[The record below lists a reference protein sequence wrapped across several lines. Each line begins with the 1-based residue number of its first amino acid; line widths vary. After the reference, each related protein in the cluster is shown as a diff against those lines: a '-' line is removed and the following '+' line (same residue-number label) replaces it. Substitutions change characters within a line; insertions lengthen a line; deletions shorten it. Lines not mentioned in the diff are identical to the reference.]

1 MKWLMKNKESI
12 MKKFIIL
19 FLIISVSFG
28 LILAEGDFDK
38 LLKKAKKGDAEAQGE
53 VGYMYFNG
61 NGVDKNLIKAH
72 KWFKKSANKG
82 YPKAQFYMWALGKT
96 GISGEEGKEKAN
108 EWLIKSAENDF
119 PKAQLTLASFYF
131 EGRYFEKNKSK
142 AKMWLEKLIEND
154 NATKKMKKTVKM
166 YMISKDLD

>member
-19 FLIISVSFG
+19 FLIISVSFC
-28 LILAEGDFDK
+28 LMMAEQDFDK

-53 VGYMYFNG
+53 VGYMYLNG
-61 NGVDKNLIKAH
+61 KGVDKNLINAH

-108 EWLIKSAENDF
+108 DWLIKSAENDF
-119 PKAQLTLASFYF
+119 PKAQLTLASFYS

-142 AKMWLEKLIEND
+142 AKMWLDKLINNEK
-154 NATKKMKKTVKM
+154 ASEKMKKTAKM